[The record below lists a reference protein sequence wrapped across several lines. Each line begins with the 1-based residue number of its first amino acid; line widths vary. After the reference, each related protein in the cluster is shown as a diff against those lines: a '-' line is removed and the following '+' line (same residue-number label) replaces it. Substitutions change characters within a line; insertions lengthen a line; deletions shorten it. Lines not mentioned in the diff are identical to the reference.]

1 MTHLLKSLIELINQI
16 DPDPTDYIMIILVS
30 FNVYLMFKLKRVEKY
45 SMGTLVEIL
54 KKDFHE
60 DK

>member
-1 MTHLLKSLIELINQI
+1 LKSLIELINQI

>member
-1 MTHLLKSLIELINQI
+1 LTHLLKSLIELINQI